1 MPRCPGDGAAVA
13 VSPARLIVEHLD
25 GLARAGVVQTARGAF
40 TTPCFMPVGT
50 RGAVRL
56 LDAEDLDGLGPQV
69 VLANAYHLM
78 LRPGA
83 DVVAALGGLHRF
95 TGWGGHLLTDSGG
108 FQVFSLSPR
117 IDDDGVTFR
126 SVYDGSSHRL
136 TPEAAVAIQARLG
149 ADIQMVLDICTGLP
163 APDHQ
168 IRLAAARTLAWAA
181 RARAVHTDNEQS
193 LFGIVQGG
201 TNTDLRSE
209 YARATAALDFDGYG
223 IGGLSVGEPREQLLA
238 ALSAALAELPVD
250 RPRYLMGVGDPVTL
264 LDAVGLGVDMFD
276 CVLPT
281 RLARHGTALSTAGRY
296 QVRAARHAADDRPLD
311 PTCGCRV
318 CSRFTRGYI
327 RHLLVINEP
336 TGGRLLTIHNLAWLF
351 AVVARARQAIGTG
364 TFSAMRAEVA
374 AIWEPGY

>member
-1 MPRCPGDGAAVA
+1 
-13 VSPARLIVEHLD
+13 
-25 GLARAGVVQTARGAF
+25 
-40 TTPCFMPVGT
+40 MPVGT

-56 LDAEDLDGLGPQV
+56 LDAEDLDRLAPQV

-83 DVVAALGGLHRF
+83 DVVEKLGGLHRF

-108 FQVFSLSPR
+108 FQVFSLNPR
-117 IDDDGVTFR
+117 VDDEGVTFR
-126 SVYDGSSHRL
+126 SVYDGSSHYL
-136 TPEAAVAIQARLG
+136 TPEAAVAIQAHLG

-168 IRLAAARTLAWAA
+168 IRQAAARTLAWAE
-181 RARAVHTDNEQS
+181 RARAVHRDTQQA

-201 TNTDLRSE
+201 TNTDLRGE

-223 IGGLSVGEPREQLLA
+223 IGGLSVGEPRQQLVA
-238 ALSAALAELPVD
+238 ALTAALAELPVD

-264 LDAVGLGVDMFD
+264 LDAIGLGVDMFD

-296 QVRAARHAADDRPLD
+296 QVRAARHAADDQPLD
-311 PTCGCRV
+311 PKCGCRV
-318 CSRFTRGYI
+318 CARFSRGYV
-327 RHLLVINEP
+327 RHLLVTSEP
-336 TGGRLLTIHNLAWLF
+336 TGGRLLTIHNLAWLLS
-351 AVVARARQAIGTG
+351 VVDQARAAIRTG
-364 TFSAMRAEVA
+364 TFNAMRAEVA